1 MIDDDVQR
9 DTAVS
14 DATQLLVIAPPG
26 CGKTELLAM
35 RAEALIPRL
44 RPNQRILALTFSN
57 RARDN
62 LAERMR
68 AHLGTQRFRR
78 FVRVRNFHGH
88 ATEIINAHCRTI
100 RLDPEFTLPTRQ
112 LLERALRAESSDENA
127 IAAAKDAL
135 SAAKRYPRTDEEVG
149 AALDAAGSPL
159 AISIERARAQTP
171 QLHYGDLLR
180 HAQRLLRIDEVA
192 SLYQQHYGA
201 VLVDE
206 FQDLSP
212 QQLDLALRT
221 CLCNRT
227 FVGDPLQGIYTW
239 AGADPAA
246 VEAELTAL
254 CGEPLRLTRSYRSSP
269 AVLTMLNCVGVPLG
283 ATALTSAMP
292 DAWPG
297 GGAAAAVAFPTGN
310 AEADWIAARC
320 ADILERRPEATIGVI
335 ARSGWRRKL
344 INAAFA
350 VRPKLPCRQWDL
362 AVDDQE
368 TTERLQRAA
377 SALPR
382 TATFAALR
390 DKAITDL
397 DPNDVDGRSDM
408 EEAVAEI
415 EASSQGER
423 SIRSAIRRYLRDDS
437 DQAIGPGVHLLNAHT
452 GKGQQFDWV
461 FLPGLEKGH
470 VPDFRAQSADERLE
484 ERRVLRVM
492 LSRAKEG
499 VVVSRAAR
507 LISKRGNPYSPDV
520 SPWWPELAAAAAMSR
535 NQLEGAVAVVSE

>member
-1 MIDDDVQR
+1 MIDDDTQR
-9 DTAVS
+9 DAAFSEGTH
-14 DATQLLVIAPPG
+14 LLVIAPPG

-68 AHLGTQRFRR
+68 THLGTKRFRR

-88 ATEIINAHCRTI
+88 ATEIITAHCRTI
-100 RLDPEFTLPTRQ
+100 RLDPEFTLPTKQ
-112 LLERALRAESSDENA
+112 LLERALRAESGDEDA
-127 IAAAKDAL
+127 IAAAKNAL
-135 SAAKRYPRTDEEVG
+135 SAAKRHPRTDDEVA
-149 AALDAAGSPL
+149 AALDVAGSSL
-159 AISIERARAQTP
+159 AISIERARARTP
-171 QLHYGDLLR
+171 QLHYDDLLR
-180 HAQRLLRIDEVA
+180 HAQRLLRVDEVA
-192 SLYQQHYGA
+192 NLYQQHYGA

-221 CLCNRT
+221 CLRNRT

-239 AGADPAA
+239 AGANPAA

-269 AVLTMLNCVGVPLG
+269 AVLTMLNSVGVPLG
-283 ATALTSAMP
+283 AAALTSATP
-292 DAWPG
+292 GAWPG
-297 GGAAAAVAFPTGN
+297 GDAAAAVAFPTGI
-310 AEADWIAARC
+310 AEASWITARC
-320 ADILERRPEATIGVI
+320 TNILERRPEATIGVI

-350 VRPKLPCRQWDL
+350 AQPKLPCRHWDL
-362 AVDDQE
+362 AVDDRE

-390 DKAITDL
+390 EKAITDL
-397 DPNDVDGRSDM
+397 DPNDVDGRSDI
-408 EEAVAEI
+408 EEAIAEI
-415 EASSQGER
+415 EASSQGEQ

-437 DQAIGPGVHLLNAHT
+437 DQAIAPGVHLLNAHT

-461 FLPGLEKGH
+461 FVPGLEKGH
-470 VPDFRAQSADERLE
+470 VPDFRAQGTGERLE
-484 ERRVLRVM
+484 ERRVLLVM

-499 VVVSRAAR
+499 VAVSRAAQ
-507 LISKRGNPYSPDV
+507 LISRRGNSYSTDP

-535 NQLEGAVAVVSE
+535 NQFEAAVTALSE